1 MRQSISKWIIES
13 SLYNYEII
21 EDKYIIGR
29 YDVMFGTRIRG
40 GHIGEMCFGFD
51 VCCGTSEELLNKVQD
66 IYSKFMR
73 KNLQEGNLYFAG
85 LRGFSQIKPIH
96 KDIDYMKW
104 LIEKESEL
112 LNT

>member
-1 MRQSISKWIIES
+1 MLDYIVFYLHPQITNSKV
-13 SLYNYEII
+13 Y
-21 EDKYIIGR
+21 
-29 YDVMFGTRIRG
+29 
-40 GHIGEMCFGFD
+40 
-51 VCCGTSEELLNKVQD
+51 KVQD